1 MASSKLPAALVVSL
15 ACLFASTTSAQT
27 ILDPDL
33 FGKSLEVARQALEH
47 FGPGKDD
54 AEAER
59 VADIGYRVAQESN
72 FDRVPFTF
80 HVVEMSA
87 PNAFALPGGQI
98 FVTTGMLR
106 MGISDDMLAGLLGHE
121 IGHVVEQ
128 HGMKMERRATLL
140 QVLSQALVVGALV
153 GASNSGRGNGD
164 GLQAPYDPRVG
175 YDDPRAEM
183 VQGVAASTLALS
195 ELLLRSYSRDFERE
209 ADDEGQRYAAAA
221 SFTPEGTRDLMALM
235 RERLPQSKDF
245 GYWQTH
251 PFFEE
256 RVRGAE
262 VRAGLLTRQPPKSAD
277 AYRARTQQ
285 VLLQFAKTGKVKPE
299 TAALLETQALTA
311 WPKGSEAD
319 QIRLARLHTAR
330 KEVLDVAALER
341 DYGKLLERYR
351 SELARVQRLD
361 PASSLPA
368 SLGTEITELEAG
380 RAEAYP
386 KAVEVVQGGVWET
399 PFLERFLSN
408 YPQAP
413 EAPKVALALGDAKS
427 RLGKPAEAVRHYLA
441 ALELGQGAPEGQRA
455 LAGLKVL
462 ASLLEDLAALEE
474 LARQEDD
481 PGLASLARERLASVA
496 GSYKDLANGSE
507 YLRQYPQGHHAEPV
521 AARLEVIADQLYTEV
536 VLYQGIGDSVKAL
549 DRIQQILTHAPTS
562 RAAARLREGAVVSSA
577 S

>member
-1 MASSKLPAALVVSL
+1 MASSKRPFALLVVLSGFL
-15 ACLFASTTSAQT
+15 AAATSSAQT
-27 ILDPDL
+27 VQDPDL

-47 FGPGKDD
+47 FGVGQDE
-54 AEAER
+54 AEVER
-59 VADIGYRVAQESN
+59 VAEIGYRVAQESN

-106 MGISDDMLAGLLGHE
+106 MGVTDDMLAGLLGHE

-140 QVLSQALVVGALV
+140 QVLSQALVIGALV
-153 GASNSGRGNGD
+153 GAGNSGRSNEGI
-164 GLQAPYDPRVG
+164 QAPYDPRTG

-221 SFTPEGTRDLMALM
+221 GFTPEGMRDLMALM

-262 VRAGLLTRQPPKSAD
+262 VRAGLLIRQPAKTAD

-285 VLLQFAKTGKVKPE
+285 ALLQYAKVAKVKPE
-299 TAALLETQALTA
+299 ASTLLETQALTT
-311 WPKGSEAD
+311 WPKGTDAD
-319 QIRLARLHTAR
+319 QIRLTRLHAAR
-330 KEVLDVAALER
+330 KEVLDAAPLER
-341 DYGKLLERYR
+341 DYGELLTRYR
-351 SELARVQRLD
+351 TEQARVERLD
-361 PASSLPA
+361 PASSLLTT
-368 SLGTEITELEAG
+368 LGSEIGELETG

-386 KAVEVVQGGVWET
+386 KAIEVVAGGVWET

-408 YPQAP
+408 YPQAA

-441 ALELGQGAPEGQRA
+441 ALELGPTTPEGQRA
-455 LAGLKVL
+455 LSGLKVL
-462 ASLLEDLAALEE
+462 AGLLEDLAALEE
-474 LARQEDD
+474 LARQQDD
-481 PGLASLARERLASVA
+481 PGLAGLARKRLAAVA
-496 GSYKDLANGSE
+496 GSFKDLTNGSE
-507 YLRQYPQGHHAEPV
+507 YLKQYPAGSQAEPV

-562 RAAARLREGAVVSSA
+562 RAAARLREGAVVSGA